1 MVEKDPEFGP
11 GVVFLEP
18 VGHVAYDT
26 YVASLLKNRDFL
38 ASLPSCLELCMRQCV
53 TGDR

>member
-26 YVASLLKNRDFL
+26 YVASLLKNRDG
-38 ASLPSCLELCMRQCV
+38 SCVSPQLSGALYEAGCDW
-53 TGDR
+53 G